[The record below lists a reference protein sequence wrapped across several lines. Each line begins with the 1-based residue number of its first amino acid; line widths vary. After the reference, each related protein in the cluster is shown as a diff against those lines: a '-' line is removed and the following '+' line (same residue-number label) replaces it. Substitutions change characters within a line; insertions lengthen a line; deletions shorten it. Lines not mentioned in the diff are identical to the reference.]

1 MKDSSN
7 EQRRII
13 DIAVIVIAIIAIL
26 SLAATIAIWFNTPGS
41 QANKKSA
48 DTTIQVI
55 QKDGNLD
62 IDDTILDESVGSA
75 APIDTEESLIDLYNK
90 FHEINTDVVA
100 YLRIRDSNI
109 NMPVAQQHTVCY
121 KHNVVDNCYY
131 LYRDI
136 YKRTAVNN
144 TAIQFMEANNIVSQT
159 IDGFDQTTIIYGHTW
174 SNNERNGKEVRIGN
188 PDDKQFDQ
196 LVSYT
201 DMDWLNNHRVLEF
214 TTGIEVTYWVPQ
226 YVVYTD
232 ASKTTNPSGFNY
244 GKRTLN
250 QDDIDTLYNRSV
262 IINEDA
268 VDIENDRLLLLS
280 TCNSKYENDGTNR
293 LVVLFK
299 YIEADDY
306 FDALDKSG
314 ELTYHNH
321 DIIVDWVR

>member
-1 MKDSSN
+1 MKDTGN
-7 EQRRII
+7 KQARIMN
-13 DIAVIVIAIIAIL
+13 IAAVVIAIIALL
-26 SLAATIAIWFNTPGS
+26 SLVITLVMCFNSSGDLGS
-41 QANKKSA
+41 NQSVN
-48 DTTIQVI
+48 TTIQVI
-55 QKDGNLD
+55 EKDSSLD
-62 IDDTILDESVGSA
+62 IDDTILSESVGSID
-75 APIDTEESLIDLYNK
+75 PVDTEESLIDLYNK

-109 NMPVAQQHTVCY
+109 NLPVAQQHTVCY

-136 YKRTAVNN
+136 YKRTAVND

-159 IDGFDQTTIIYGHTW
+159 IDKFDQTTIIYGHTW

-201 DMDWLNNHRVLEF
+201 DMDWLNSHRVLEF
-214 TTGIEVTYWVPQ
+214 TTGTEVTYWVPQ

-250 QDDIDTLYNRSV
+250 QDDIDTMYNRSV
-262 IINEDA
+262 IINPDT
-268 VDIENDRLLLLS
+268 VDLENDKLLLLS

-299 YIEADDY
+299 YIEAEDY
-306 FDALDKSG
+306 FDALDKA
-314 ELTYHNH
+314 EDITYQNH
-321 DIIVDWVR
+321 DIMVDWVR